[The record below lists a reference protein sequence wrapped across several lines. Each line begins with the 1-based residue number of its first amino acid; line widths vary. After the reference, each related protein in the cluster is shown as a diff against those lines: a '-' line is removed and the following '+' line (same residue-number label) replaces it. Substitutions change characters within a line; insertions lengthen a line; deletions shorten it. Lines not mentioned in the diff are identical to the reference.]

1 MKKAKKRIK
10 VVDTTTTINFIIF
23 SCAFY
28 DFTQFI
34 LSINTHKFINIS
46 SSITSRLGGF
56 IIFIDILFYYFALKF
71 PIMRHQLFWVIIIDS
86 CLWIIIITEFLF
98 QDFNIFLSYGQL
110 IYVFFLSFIRQ
121 LIRAM
126 IELNEEYLYECDNSD
141 PFYVLL
147 FEEVYGFILSF
158 VYALFYNPL
167 KTIKD
172 FKKSKTSSEF
182 IILILSLIIYIVLS
196 AMKNLY
202 RVNTTKIFSSITTVT
217 FEYL

>member
-46 SSITSRLGGF
+46 SSITSRLGKF

-71 PIMRHQLFWVIIIDS
+71 PIMRHQLFCVIIIDS
-86 CLWIIIITEFLF
+86 CLLIIII
-98 QDFNIFLSYGQL
+98 NIFLSYGQL

-126 IELNEEYLYECDNSD
+126 IELNEKYLYECDNSD

-147 FEEVYGFILSF
+147 FEGVYGFILSF
-158 VYALFYNPL
+158 VYALFYNPSRQL
-167 KTIKD
+167 KIL
-172 FKKSKTSSEF
+172 KKAKH
-182 IILILSLIIYIVLS
+182 LR
-196 AMKNLY
+196 NLL
-202 RVNTTKIFSSITTVT
+202 F
-217 FEYL
+217 